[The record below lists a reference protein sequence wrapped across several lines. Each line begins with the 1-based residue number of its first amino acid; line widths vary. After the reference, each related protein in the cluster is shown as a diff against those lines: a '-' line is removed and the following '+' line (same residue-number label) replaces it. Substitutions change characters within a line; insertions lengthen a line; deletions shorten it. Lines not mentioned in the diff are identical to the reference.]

1 MRFTA
6 DRYWYA
12 LYSIARKEHR
22 QLACLAFE
30 RTGVVTEDTKAEMWR
45 VLGLAEKLSLE
56 LLAEHLKDA
65 EA

>member
-1 MRFTA
+1 
-6 DRYWYA
+6 
-12 LYSIARKEHR
+12 
-22 QLACLAFE
+22 LACLAFE

-56 LLAEHLKDA
+56 LLAEHLEDT